1 MPPPE
6 SDIVIKSCDHS
17 NANTHNIFDF
27 SLLPMTNATSR
38 VASLSVPLSRE

>member
-27 SLLPMTNATSR
+27 SFPATQNATHE
-38 VASLSVPLSRE
+38 VALSYMPFLGA